1 MSFLLTSNIYYLAR
15 AADFTFQIFLNFIMS
30 TPPSQTAL
38 IHIFSTTEIVQYEV
52 SLTVLSVFQIAV
64 KVTKLPC
71 KSSFCYKTQNCPEKK
86 VQAPSNRRRAFHNLA
101 LAYLSSFTSFYS
113 LNTPWSFLSQYLSS
127 SVLSGKNDLFLPTS
141 YLSFKIQ
148 ESHPPGNL

>member
-38 IHIFSTTEIVQYEV
+38 IHIFSTTEIVQYKV

-64 KVTKLPC
+64 KLPN
-71 KSSFCYKTQNCPEKK
+71 YH
-86 VQAPSNRRRAFHNLA
+86 ANLA
-101 LAYLSSFTSFYS
+101 FATKPKTAQKRRCKLLQTEGRSSIILPLLIFPASLLFTHLTHHGPSCFSICLHLS
-113 LNTPWSFLSQYLSS
+113 
-127 SVLSGKNDLFLPTS
+127 SGKNDLFLPTS
-141 YLSFKIQ
+141 
-148 ESHPPGNL
+148 